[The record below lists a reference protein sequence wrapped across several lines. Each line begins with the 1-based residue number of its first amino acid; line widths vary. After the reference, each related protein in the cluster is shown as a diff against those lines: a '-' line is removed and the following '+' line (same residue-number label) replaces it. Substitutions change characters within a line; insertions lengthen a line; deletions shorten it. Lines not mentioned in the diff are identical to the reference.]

1 VYPKGPASTKEPRG
15 YSGEQLNP
23 VAFITMDDAACRSTT
38 TTGAIG
44 HTTGVTLAYQ
54 WTSDRTCDLLS
65 ATVLD
70 RGIPAGMV
78 NVKP

>member
-1 VYPKGPASTKEPRG
+1 LSQRPPKLGTDVD
-15 YSGEQLNP
+15 

-44 HTTGVTLAYQ
+44 QDTGVSPAYP
-54 WTSDRTCDLLS
+54 WTSARTCDLIS
-65 ATVLD
+65 ATALD